1 MICPR
6 VRSPRFAVL
15 FLALLAGGASA
26 QSARP
31 GSDLLPPGRRAA
43 NVELATRL
51 AVAREPAKLP
61 AKAINPFNPQ
71 SWDARDPEE
80 MRLEAEAAEAAR
92 RAGLASVRTTTPR
105 QLLEALAGE
114 IRVTGVVSLGGEPI
128 LLVGSRKIRV
138 GEVITATHEGRPLT
152 VTVTAIDRTS
162 FTLRLNGE
170 EFTRSIKSGTKP

>member
-61 AKAINPFNPQ
+61 A
-71 SWDARDPEE
+71 SWDAPDPEE

>member
-1 MICPR
+1 MTCPR
-6 VRSPRFAVL
+6 IRSPRFAVSL
-15 FLALLAGGASA
+15 LALLAGGAFA

-31 GSDLLPPGRRAA
+31 GSDLQPPGRRAA

-51 AVAREPAKLP
+51 ATAREPAKLP
-61 AKAINPFNPQ
+61 ARAINPFNPQ
-71 SWDARDPEE
+71 SWDAPDPEE
-80 MRLEAEAAEAAR
+80 LRLQAAAAEAAR
-92 RAGLASVRTTTPR
+92 RAGLTAVRATTPL
-105 QLLEALAGE
+105 QLLEAVAGE
-114 IRVTGVVSLGGEPI
+114 LRVTGVVSIGGEPI

-138 GEVITATHEGRPLT
+138 GDPITATHDGRALT